1 MKLMY
6 KDLMVQNT
14 DFFQNILYGVQYLR
28 KWEER
33 ALVSP
38 SEETQWLDATDRL
51 KVSYVTAVNRCALF
65 TKLVLENIYQ
75 AYCLWIS
82 SKLSALS
89 SNE

>member
-51 KVSYVTAVNRCALF
+51 QVSYVTAVNRCAS
-65 TKLVLENIYQ
+65 KNLVLEIIFKP
-75 AYCLWIS
+75 CLLFS
-82 SKLSALS
+82 SK
-89 SNE
+89 

>member
-1 MKLMY
+1 MY

-51 KVSYVTAVNRCALF
+51 QVSYVTAVNRCAQK
-65 TKLVLENIYQ
+65 T
-75 AYCLWIS
+75 
-82 SKLSALS
+82 LSQKIFPRHDAFCS
-89 SNE
+89 RQNNEL